1 MLTLTYVL
9 ELKETNGKASERPVY
24 IKEYNPEN
32 NSITTTIVE
41 ESALQLTNAVYAH
54 QIANTIMFDSQ
65 GPNAITVKVVETKR
79 FLTPLDE
86 VKLAKEIIRVL
97 TLNPENAVI
106 YDEKT
111 EVIKEALS
119 EYIAKR
125 T

>member
-9 ELKETNGKASERPVY
+9 ELKEENNKTSERPVY
-24 IKEYNPEN
+24 IKEFNARN
-32 NSITTTIVE
+32 NITTTIAE
-41 ESALQLTNAVYAH
+41 HSALQLTNPVYAQ

-65 GPNAITVKVVETKR
+65 NPVTVKVVETKR

-86 VKLAKEIIRVL
+86 ITLAREIIRAL
-97 TLNPENAVI
+97 ALNPKHAVI

-111 EVIKEALS
+111 EIIKEALS

-125 T
+125 S